1 MSALLELR
9 GLRKAF
15 ADFTAVDG
23 VDLALPPGGITAI
36 IGPNGAG
43 KTTLINLVSGKLV
56 PDAGRVFLD
65 GVDVTRLPA
74 SGRVRAGM
82 ARTFQ
87 VTNIFPQLTAA
98 DNVAVPL
105 LARGGRALVALR
117 ALDAMTDVHEAARRM
132 LADVGLSQRAMRPAA
147 ELSHGDR
154 RLLEIAIALASG
166 PRLLLLDEP
175 TAGMGS
181 GERDRIL
188 AEIRR
193 LAEDGRHTI
202 LLVEHDMDV
211 VFGMATRIVV
221 LHQGKVL
228 ADGVPQRIRDD
239 ARVREVYLG
248 QTTSAPLAQVVRAP
262 VQPEPLL
269 EVDRLEGGY
278 GLAHV
283 LHDVSFRV
291 GRGEIVV
298 LLGRNGVGKTTTLR
312 SLAGLTPPF
321 RGSVIRLAGRDLAGR
336 PPEEIA
342 AAGVS
347 YVPDDRRI
355 FPDLT
360 ARENLRVPE
369 LALHRRSGRWSEKEF
384 SALFPPL
391 ASVWGRKGRH
401 LSGGEQKMLAIA
413 RALMSD
419 PVLLLLDE
427 PSEGLSPLIV
437 RILIDALA
445 RIREGGVTV
454 LAADQ
459 NLQFARAIGDRA
471 LVMDRGRLVHS
482 ATRDDL
488 VRNDPALQRLLAV

>member
-1 MSALLELR
+1 MSALLEVR
-9 GLRKAF
+9 GVRKAF
-15 ADFTAVDG
+15 ADFTAVAG
-23 VDLALPPGGITAI
+23 VDLALEPGGITAV

-43 KTTLINLVSGKLV
+43 KTTLINLLTGKLL
-56 PDAGRVFLD
+56 PDDGQVLLD
-65 GVDVTRLPA
+65 GADVTRLPPSA
-74 SGRVRAGM
+74 RVRAGM

-87 VTNIFPQLTAA
+87 VTNIFPQLTAEQ
-98 DNVAVPL
+98 NVAVPL
-105 LARGGRALVALR
+105 LAREGRALVAVR
-117 ALDAMTDVHEAARRM
+117 ALDHMADVQEDARRM
-132 LADVGLSQRAMRPAA
+132 LADVGLADRASRPAA

-154 RLLEIAIALASG
+154 RLLEIALALATR

-181 GERDRIL
+181 GERDRVL

-193 LAEDGRHTI
+193 LAEGGRLTI

-211 VFGMATRIVV
+211 VFGMATRIIV

-228 ADGVPQRIRDD
+228 AEGTPQQIRED
-239 ARVREVYLG
+239 ARVREIYLG
-248 QTTSAPLAQVVRAP
+248 QPTAAPTATAVRAP
-262 VQPEPLL
+262 AQAEALL
-269 EVDRLEGGY
+269 EVERLNAGY

-291 GRGEIVV
+291 ARGELVA

-312 SLAGLTPPF
+312 SLAGLTAPF
-321 RGSVIRLAGRDLAGR
+321 PGSAVRLGGRDVAGR

-369 LALHRRSGRWSEKEF
+369 LALHRRSGRWTEKEI

-391 ASVWGRKGRH
+391 APVWDRKGRH

-413 RALMSD
+413 RALMTD
-419 PVLLLLDE
+419 PMLLLLDE

-437 RILIDALA
+437 RILVDALI

-459 NLQFARAIGDRA
+459 NLQFARAIADRA
-471 LVMDRGRLVHS
+471 LVMERGRLVHS

-488 VRNDPALQRLLAV
+488 ARNDPALQRLLAV

>member
-1 MSALLELR
+1 MTALLELR
-9 GLRKAF
+9 RLRKAF

-23 VDLALPPGGITAI
+23 VDLSVPAGGITAV

-43 KTTLINLVSGKLV
+43 KTTLINLISGKLL
-56 PDAGRVFLD
+56 PDSGRVLFD
-65 GVDVTRLPA
+65 DTDVTPLAA

-87 VTNIFPQLTAA
+87 VTNIFPQLTAEE
-98 DNVAVPL
+98 NVAVPL
-105 LARGGRALVALR
+105 LARRGRALVALR
-117 ALDAMTDVHEAARRM
+117 ALEAMGDLHEEARRM
-132 LADVGLSQRAMRPAA
+132 LADVGLAQRATRPAA

-154 RLLEIAIALASG
+154 RLLEIALALATA

-181 GERDRIL
+181 GERDRVL
-188 AEIRR
+188 SQIRR
-193 LAEDGRHTI
+193 LAEGGRLTI
-202 LLVEHDMDV
+202 VLVEHDMDV

-221 LHQGKVL
+221 LHQGKVV
-228 ADGVPQRIRDD
+228 ADGPPERIRED
-239 ARVREVYLG
+239 ARVREIYLG
-248 QTTSAPLAQVVRAP
+248 QAAAEAAATVPAPAAA
-262 VQPEPLL
+262 EPLL
-269 EVDRLEGGY
+269 EVDRLNAGY

-283 LHDVSFRV
+283 LHDVSFRI
-291 GRGEIVV
+291 GRGEIVA

-312 SLAGLTPPF
+312 SLSGLTPPF
-321 RGSVIRLAGRDLAGR
+321 RGSAIRFAGRDVAGR
-336 PPEEIA
+336 APEEIA

-369 LALHRRSGRWSEKEF
+369 LALGRRSGRWTEEEI

-391 ASVWGRKGRH
+391 SAVWNRKGRH

-413 RALMSD
+413 RALTSD
-419 PVLLLLDE
+419 PALLLLDE

-437 RILIDALA
+437 RILVDALV
-445 RIREGGVTV
+445 RIRAGGVTV

-459 NLQFARAIGDRA
+459 NLQFARAVSDRA

-482 ATRDDL
+482 ATREDL

>member
-1 MSALLELR
+1 MTALLELR
-9 GLRKAF
+9 RLRKAF

-23 VDLALPPGGITAI
+23 VDFSVPAGGITAV

-43 KTTLINLVSGKLV
+43 KTTLINLISGKLC
-56 PDAGRVFLD
+56 PDSGYVVFD
-65 GVDVTRLPA
+65 GLDVTPLAA

-87 VTNIFPQLTAA
+87 VTNIFPQLTAQE
-98 DNVAVPL
+98 NVAVPL
-105 LARGGRALVALR
+105 LARRGRALVALR
-117 ALDAMTDVHEAARRM
+117 ALDAMGDLHEEARRM
-132 LADVGLSQRAMRPAA
+132 LADVGLAHRATRPAA

-154 RLLEIAIALASG
+154 RLLEIALALATA

-181 GERDRIL
+181 GERDRVLSQIRHL
-188 AEIRR
+188 AEGGR
-193 LAEDGRHTI
+193 LTI
-202 LLVEHDMDV
+202 VLVEHDMDV
-211 VFGMATRIVV
+211 VFGMATRIIV
-221 LHQGKVL
+221 LHQGKVV
-228 ADGVPQRIRDD
+228 ADGPPERIRED
-239 ARVREVYLG
+239 ARVREIYLG
-248 QTTSAPLAQVVRAP
+248 QAAAEAAATVRAP
-262 VQPEPLL
+262 AAAEALL
-269 EVDRLEGGY
+269 EVDRLNAGY

-283 LHDVSFRV
+283 LHDVSFRIA
-291 GRGEIVV
+291 RGEIVA

-312 SLAGLTPPF
+312 SLSGLTPPF
-321 RGSVIRLAGRDLAGR
+321 RGSVIRFAGRDVAGR
-336 PPEEIA
+336 APEEIA
-342 AAGVS
+342 LAGVS

-369 LALHRRSGRWSEKEF
+369 LALGRRSSRWTEKEI
-384 SALFPPL
+384 SVLFPPL
-391 ASVWGRKGRH
+391 SAVWNRKGRH

-413 RALMSD
+413 RALTSD
-419 PVLLLLDE
+419 PALLLLDE

-437 RILIDALA
+437 RILVDALV

-459 NLQFARAIGDRA
+459 NLQFARAVSDRA

-482 ATRDDL
+482 ATREDL

>member
-1 MSALLELR
+1 M
-9 GLRKAF
+9 
-15 ADFTAVDG
+15 
-23 VDLALPPGGITAI
+23 
-36 IGPNGAG
+36 
-43 KTTLINLVSGKLV
+43 
-56 PDAGRVFLD
+56 
-65 GVDVTRLPA
+65 
-74 SGRVRAGM
+74 
-82 ARTFQ
+82 
-87 VTNIFPQLTAA
+87 
-98 DNVAVPL
+98 AVPL
-105 LARGGRALVALR
+105 LAKEGRALVALR
-117 ALDAMTDVHEAARRM
+117 ALDGMPDVHERARRM
-132 LADVGLSQRAMRPAA
+132 LADVGLSERADRPAA

-154 RLLEIAIALASG
+154 RLLEIALALATA

-181 GERDRIL
+181 GERDRVL

-193 LAEDGRHTI
+193 LADGGRLTI

-228 ADGVPQRIRDD
+228 ADGAPQQIRED
-239 ARVREVYLG
+239 ARVREIYLG
-248 QTTSAPLAQVVRAP
+248 QPTAAP
-262 VQPEPLL
+262 VAPAPPRPAAAAEPLL
-269 EVDRLEGGY
+269 EVERLNAGY

-283 LHDVSFRV
+283 LHDVSFRIS
-291 GRGEIVV
+291 RAEIVA

-321 RGSVIRLAGRDLAGR
+321 PGSAVRLFGREVAGW

-342 AAGVS
+342 RAGVS

-360 ARENLRVPE
+360 ARENLRVPV
-369 LALHRRSGRWSEKEF
+369 LALHRRAAGRWTEQEIA
-384 SALFPPL
+384 ALFPPL
-391 ASVWGRKGRH
+391 AAAWDRKGRH

-413 RALMSD
+413 RALMTD
-419 PVLLLLDE
+419 PELLLLDE

-437 RILIDALA
+437 RILVDALA

-459 NLQFARAIGDRA
+459 NLHFARAIADRA
-471 LVMDRGRLVHS
+471 LVMERGRLVHS

-488 VRNDPALQRLLAV
+488 ARNDPALQRLLAV